1 MTNGSEL
8 ITGLTNLVI
17 MFTTLVV
24 FFKIYKLNIK
34 NKNSW
39 VLFYISILIDSFLGF
54 IIHSFLWP
62 KFIIDILWIILSFI
76 FCITLNSLLFTI
88 IDKRNNEMFY
98 IIISSILIYLI
109 LIIETIFRIDFL
121 LTFIIIASLYLIAI
135 LIFYIHNFIK
145 SCDKY
150 YLFYIFGLF
159 LQMIGGL
166 FLIIKP
172 KFCYLIC
179 FDKNGIYHLFM
190 VMTIIFF
197 YLGNKCFCKK

>member
-62 KFIIDILWIILSFI
+62 NFIIDILWIILSFI

-145 SCDKY
+145 
-150 YLFYIFGLF
+150 
-159 LQMIGGL
+159 
-166 FLIIKP
+166 
-172 KFCYLIC
+172 
-179 FDKNGIYHLFM
+179 
-190 VMTIIFF
+190 
-197 YLGNKCFCKK
+197 